1 MKNLSSTILN
11 KQRGF
16 TLIELLVVISII
28 GILSALLLP
37 NLTSAQ
43 ARARDG
49 RRKSDLKA
57 IATGLELFYNDNNYY
72 PGPWVSGATATKFD
86 FANALTDTA
95 GTTIYIKSPMP
106 KDPKNTAS
114 GNFEYYYCT
123 QSNTATNNKKFNL
136 FATLENANDPDKC
149 TAAPC
154 TGAINK
160 STGVCGRGS
169 NATASTTAIINAMN
183 YTVSEP

>member
-1 MKNLSSTILN
+1 MNITKDLS

-72 PGPWVSGATATKFD
+72 PARWVSGATAAKFD
-86 FANALTDTA
+86 FANALTDAA
-95 GTTIYIKSPMP
+95 GTTTYIKSPVP
-106 KDPKNTAS
+106 KDPKNTAT
-114 GNFEYYYCT
+114 GNYEYYYCT
-123 QSNTATNNKKFNL
+123 QSDTATNNKKFNL
-136 FATLENANDPDKC
+136 FAKLENTNDPDKC
-149 TAAPC
+149 TASPC
-154 TGAINK
+154 ANSINT
-160 STGVCGRGS
+160 SNGVCGRGS
-169 NATASTTAIINAMN
+169 ATTAASSAIINAMT

>member
-1 MKNLSSTILN
+1 MKNLIFR
-11 KQRGF
+11 QRGF

-49 RRKSDLKA
+49 RRKSDLKS

-72 PGPWVSGATATKFD
+72 PAPATTGNGKFD
-86 FANALTDTA
+86 FANALVDPSS
-95 GTTIYIKSPMP
+95 GTTTYIKSPMP
-106 KDPKNTAS
+106 KDPKNA
-114 GNFEYYYCT
+114 GGYEYYYCT
-123 QSNTATNNKKFNL
+123 VSTSTPASNKKFNL
-136 FATLENANDPDKC
+136 FAKLENANDPDKC
-149 TAAPC
+149 AAS
-154 TGAINK
+154 GACPG
-160 STGVCGRGS
+160 TTRTVCSRGS
-169 NATASTTAIINAMN
+169 AGTAYASATVDGYN